1 MLEKNILNILGFLSN
16 IISEQKFGNS
26 FAYSV
31 DLSCDPTKT
40 LWLQVYD
47 YGGCDVSVKEIEYF
61 FKRYRKTKKK
71 KRKKFDRNRLPVI
84 KINKLSATNSPWCIL
99 VQMVLNF

>member
-47 YGGCDVSVKEIEYF
+47 YGGCDASVKEIEYF

-71 KRKKFDRNRLPVI
+71 KKEIRSESITGNQD
-84 KINKLSATNSPWCIL
+84 
-99 VQMVLNF
+99 